1 MSETRS
7 RAAWI
12 ALITVIGL
20 IGIKLAVGITT
31 GSLSIL
37 AQAADSFLDLM
48 EIILAL
54 WALRMAIQ
62 PADEEHAFGHGK
74 IENLAAV
81 IQGSLIFVAGIS
93 IIYSAIR
100 RFIEGATI
108 ELAIDGIAVMAVSI
122 IASIL
127 LSRYL
132 RRVSAD
138 SDSLLLGAMA
148 KNISADVYSAAGVL
162 AGMVVIYFTGM
173 AILDPI
179 IALAISGVIIMS
191 AISVFRESFGGL
203 VDTSLPGVEEEII
216 KSLLNEHN
224 KSIVGFHKLRTRKA
238 GRERFVDLHLLMQP
252 DISLREAHDMASH
265 LEADLKEKFGD
276 ISIVIHV
283 EPCEYQ
289 CEQCQL
295 ECPYRR
301 APGPGG

>member
-37 AQAADSFLDLM
+37 AQATDSFLDLI
-48 EIILAL
+48 EIILAI
-54 WALRMAIQ
+54 WALRMATQ

-108 ELAIDGIAVMAVSI
+108 VSGAIDGIAVMAVSI
-122 IASIL
+122 VASIL

-132 RRVSAD
+132 RRVSAE

-162 AGMVVIYFTGM
+162 AGMVIIYFTDM

-179 IALAISGVIIMS
+179 IALAISGIIIMS

-216 KSLLNEHN
+216 KSLLN
-224 KSIVGFHKLRTRKA
+224 GT
-238 GRERFVDLHLLMQP
+238 Q
-252 DISLREAHDMASH
+252 
-265 LEADLKEKFGD
+265 
-276 ISIVIHV
+276 
-283 EPCEYQ
+283 
-289 CEQCQL
+289 
-295 ECPYRR
+295 
-301 APGPGG
+301 